1 MPAKEGFWS
10 GDLAVSGL
18 TVGECIVEY
27 RVLNRR
33 NRVCGYLLNS
43 LSIHIYIERER
54 ERARDTLYIHIYI
67 HTNIHTNKNTYK
79 QTNKYMAFGMKAPEP
94 ASLALSP
101 KLGILPAYWVD
112 NYEPRRSPPELKS
125 GRKLASPPSQ
135 REGTNSRS
143 PQAHSCPPS
152 VHEQPLQWKLQTAT
166 NSLTFTNPETQT
178 PHEP

>member
-54 ERARDTLYIHIYI
+54 ERARDTLYIHILYI
-67 HTNIHTNKNTYK
+67 YIQTYI
-79 QTNKYMAFGMKAPEP
+79 YMAFGMKAPEP

-101 KLGILPAYWVD
+101 KLGILPA
-112 NYEPRRSPPELKS
+112 
-125 GRKLASPPSQ
+125 
-135 REGTNSRS
+135 
-143 PQAHSCPPS
+143 
-152 VHEQPLQWKLQTAT
+152 
-166 NSLTFTNPETQT
+166 F
-178 PHEP
+178 